1 MLKILDSQLHS
12 PSVPRF
18 ELFCTCLPSGALVLT
33 NFDRCSSCGKHMAAW
48 EYTNQTVSGPEG
60 PQTEVE
66 VRSAVQFVE
75 N

>member
-1 MLKILDSQLHS
+1 
-12 PSVPRF
+12 
-18 ELFCTCLPSGALVLT
+18 
-33 NFDRCSSCGKHMAAW
+33 MAAW